1 MGLAVA
7 QARHGAGSNMRKSL
21 PLLVVAALSVLLS
34 ACFTSENPK
43 FPNSSAVAAFG
54 SGGRYVVFEHVG
66 KGKFRK
72 QRTMTVKQ
80 TPDGPYEFIGDKTSI
95 LISFHD
101 VGNGVIVGQAK
112 PDDNNK
118 HAYGYLFLIRKG
130 NELFFHVPQCD
141 RQDAAVL
148 STNGV
153 VYRDKWE
160 CSIETVADP
169 AKLFAVLTP
178 GDPAYKLTPE

>member
-1 MGLAVA
+1 
-7 QARHGAGSNMRKSL
+7 MRKPMSL
-21 PLLVVAALSVLLS
+21 LAVAALSILLS

-43 FPNSSAVAAFG
+43 FPLSSAVAAFG
-54 SGGRYVVFEHVG
+54 TGGRYVAFEHVG

-80 TPDGPYEFIGDKTSI
+80 TPDGAYEFIGEKSSI

-101 VGNGVIVGQAK
+101 IGNGIIVGQAK

-130 NELFFHVPQCD
+130 NEFLFHVPQCD
-141 RQDAAVL
+141 RQDTALLEA
-148 STNGV
+148 SGV

-160 CSIETVADP
+160 CSIEKVSDP
-169 AKLFAVLTP
+169 AKLFAALPP
-178 GDPAYKLTPE
+178 GEPTNKMVPE

>member
-1 MGLAVA
+1 
-7 QARHGAGSNMRKSL
+7 MRKPMS
-21 PLLVVAALSVLLS
+21 LLVVAALSVLLS

-43 FPNSSAVAAFG
+43 FPVSSAVAAFG

-80 TPDGPYEFIGDKTSI
+80 MLDGAYEFVGEKSSI

-101 VGNGVIVGQAK
+101 IGNGVVVGQAK

-118 HAYGYLFLIRKG
+118 HAYGYLFLTRNG
-130 NELFFHVPQCD
+130 NEVLFHVPQCD
-141 RQDAAVL
+141 KQDATVL
-148 STNGV
+148 EANGV
-153 VYRDKWE
+153 VHRDKWE
-160 CSIETVADP
+160 CSIEKVSDP
-169 AKLFAVLTP
+169 AKLFAALTP
-178 GDPAYKLTPE
+178 GEPINKLVPE